1 MDERAFTTRR
11 RLRAHSRPR
20 LLSRL
25 RIPPARFLRDRR
37 GTVLAQTVVLLPLF
51 ILVVLGGY
59 EILRV
64 MSIKQALHQGTY
76 QAARYL
82 ALNPIMAIRPGP
94 WEDVAEQFVLEEL
107 KARVG
112 ERDARLGLVRVRVR
126 PPGNIPPCGWF
137 TVESYFNWE
146 FDVPFA
152 KRFRVPL
159 REEYRVNIVKCF

>member
-1 MDERAFTTRR
+1 MLEKQAIKAIG
-11 RLRAHSRPR
+11 LLQSRVRPKAI
-20 LLSRL
+20 S
-25 RIPPARFLRDRR
+25 RIPRSRFLHDRR
-37 GTVLAQTVVLLPLF
+37 GTVLAQTIVLLPLF

-82 ALNPIMAIRPGP
+82 SLNPIMAIRPGP
-94 WEDVAEQFVLEEL
+94 WEDVAEQFILEEL
-107 KARVG
+107 KAKVG
-112 ERDARLGLVRVRVR
+112 ERDARLGLVRVRVK

-159 REEYRVNIVKCF
+159 REEYRATIVKCY